1 MAGHSYTVQL
11 RLWKNM
17 GSSSEIS
24 EQLGVKP
31 SYSTSCGGVKK
42 IGAAER
48 EEWIYDGS
56 ERDGYR
62 EEWNSLDDALIFIL
76 SSVENFRD
84 RLSQVLDEAEGIW
97 WCGHFQSSFDGGPQL
112 LPLTLR
118 RLGEYNLPLFID
130 TYFSP
135 E

>member
-1 MAGHSYTVQL
+1 
-11 RLWKNM
+11 M